1 VKLVEAYLARLAIL
15 DWTDAVTF
23 HYARIRA
30 ALERAGKPIGNL
42 DLMIASHAVAV
53 EATVVTN
60 NVRHFASVPG
70 SRSRN
75 GSEVARR
82 SDGRQFPE
90 NLCPRSQIDVRDHPH
105 HRAIDRFAARTRNA
119 GVIEQN
125 NRQVRGKSVG
135 DRRIPMIH
143 AGTKV
148 WHKDQS
154 SPISLPNR

>member
-1 VKLVEAYLARLAIL
+1 LAIL

-70 SRSRN
+70 SRSRM
-75 GSEVARR
+75 EVRLPGVRTAVSSRR
-82 SDGRQFPE
+82 IYV
-90 NLCPRSQIDVRDHPH
+90 PRSQIDVRDHPH

-135 DRRIPMIH
+135 DRRIPMIQ

-148 WHKDQS
+148 WHKDQRQS
-154 SPISLPNR
+154 DLPPNRR